1 MGQSIGHLE
10 DNMTESK
17 HTSQERNKNYF
28 QSFIATR
35 ASMGMIWIAGLVSS
49 IFIVLI
55 YYHHINAVIFYG
67 PTPPYDILS
76 QLLIFCLLYSI
87 VTFLSIM
94 IEPIRFLLFKY
105 QRFSSIWQILSVLI
119 LYLLL
124 ALMTSFMILIDGN
137 IIDFYGSPLSVPLL
151 FGDSLFY
158 LFCIL
163 YNIRWLR
170 TELSKGMSEE
180 RTQKNY
186 SARTVVTSPTSLV
199 LIFGLTMLVPIL
211 IKGSMEAG
219 LGLSL
224 FVLFTV
230 AFSRLHVEYAYAAVL
245 KWQDKE
251 YWEEYHPED
260 GIGGTSKKTKSF
272 IRILLEVFFIIGLAY
287 LRTEVL
293 PVDSPLIPILKIIPR
308 LILVYW
314 GLRIVIWGYRK
325 IKNRENSTE

>member
-35 ASMGMIWIAGLVSS
+35 ASMGMIGVGGFAGLGLGIVT
-49 IFIVLI
+49 IFPHWGTGIDLGF
-55 YYHHINAVIFYG
+55 N
-67 PTPPYDILS
+67 PPYDPISIFLVASLILS
-76 QLLIFCLLYSI
+76 LVSLLA
-87 VTFLSIM
+87 VT
-94 IEPIRFLLFKY
+94 IEPIRRVLFRH

-124 ALMTSFMILIDGN
+124 ALMTSFMILIDGD
-137 IIDFYGSPLSVPLL
+137 IIDIYGSPLSVPLL
-151 FGDSLFY
+151 FGESLFY

-163 YNIRWLR
+163 YNVRWLR

-186 SARTVVTSPTSLV
+186 SARSVITSPRSLV
-199 LIFGLTMLVPIL
+199 LIFGLTMLAPIL

-224 FVLFTV
+224 FVLFTG
-230 AFSRLHVEYAYAAVL
+230 AFSRLHVEYAYAAIL
-245 KWQDKE
+245 KWRDKE
-251 YWEEYHPED
+251 YWEEYRLED
-260 GIGGTSKKTKSF
+260 GIIIPKKKWFFLIRLMVEVGLFFGIIYLGLKLNEQNNPLEFPLRLATIGILLYWL
-272 IRILLEVFFIIGLAY
+272 IRI
-287 LRTEVL
+287 
-293 PVDSPLIPILKIIPR
+293 ILWKI
-308 LILVYW
+308 
-314 GLRIVIWGYRK
+314 RK
-325 IKNRENSTE
+325 NKEKQKR